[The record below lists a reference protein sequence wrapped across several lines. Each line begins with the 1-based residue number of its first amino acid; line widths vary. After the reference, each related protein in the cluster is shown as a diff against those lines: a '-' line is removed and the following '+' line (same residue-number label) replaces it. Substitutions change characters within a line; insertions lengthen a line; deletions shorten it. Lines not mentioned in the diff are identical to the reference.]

1 MTKKPPIFR
10 LALFSALTC
19 VTMAAASCGVPTGK
33 SGSGS
38 SKEGKVVTIGL
49 LAPITGAA
57 AADGKLMSEGAQEAV
72 DELNAAGGVAGHT
85 FKLKVADVK
94 GQESDAVS
102 AAVARLTSDPA
113 IGVVITGYAS
123 TTNFEID
130 LLADAGVPYLLAGN
144 SEQTRTIVAKNP
156 AKYPGVWS
164 ITPSYD
170 AYGTDL
176 PARVAA
182 WDKEGKVPQRNHKAY
197 IVSSDNPYSNSI
209 ASGLTKNFRA
219 LGWTVQGPDK
229 VPFGEV
235 NDWTAQL
242 TKVRQANPE
251 VVVNTDYLTANAVK
265 FVTQFRQNPTKSLMF
280 LQYAPSTPE
289 FLTLAGANA
298 DGVFYNLLG
307 AAIDSPK
314 MPTAEAKIAAFKKR
328 FGQDPGTY
336 GISVHELVTLYAD
349 ALKKVGDPAKKDK
362 VGAAIGAL
370 DVETALGR
378 IVFDPATHLAKQG
391 DDYVP
396 LQFFQIQQG
405 RRVLLGPARYAEGAL
420 ATPSWVK

>member
-1 MTKKPPIFR
+1 MFKPPRI
-10 LALFSALTC
+10 ALFVALIM
-19 VTMAAASCGVPTGK
+19 VAAGCGAPTGESGD
-33 SGSGS
+33 SGSGG
-38 SKEGKVVTIGL
+38 GKTVTIGL
-49 LAPITGAA
+49 LAPITGVA
-57 AADGKLMSEGAQEAV
+57 AADGKLMQEGAQQAV

-102 AAVARLTSDPA
+102 AAVAQLTSDPSV
-113 IGVVITGYAS
+113 GVVITGYAS

-130 LLADAGVPYLLAGN
+130 LLADAEMPYLLASN
-144 SEQTRTIVAKNP
+144 SEQTRDIVAKNP

-209 ASGLTKNFRA
+209 ADGLTKNFRA
-219 LGWTVQGPDK
+219 QGWTVDGPEK

-242 TKVRQANPE
+242 TKIRRANPE
-251 VVVNTDYLTANAVK
+251 VIVNTDYLTANSVK
-265 FVTQFRQNPTKSLMF
+265 FLAQFRENPTKSLVF

-289 FLTLAGANA
+289 FLKLAGGKA

-307 AAIDSPK
+307 AGIDSPK
-314 MPTAEAKIAAFKKR
+314 VPKGAAAVAAFKKK

-336 GISVHELVTLYAD
+336 GISVHELVTLYAE
-349 ALKKVGDPAKKDK
+349 ALKKVGDPAKKAQ
-362 VGAAIGAL
+362 VGAAIGKL
-370 DVETALGR
+370 DINTALGR

-391 DDYVP
+391 NDYVP
-396 LQFFQIQQG
+396 LQFFQIQNG
-405 RRVLLGPARYAEGAL
+405 GRVLLGPPQYATGSL
-420 ATPSWVK
+420 VMPSWVK